1 MTAGPVPVVDTAI
14 VDTLGVDTLVV
25 DTHCHI
31 VVPEMLAASVP
42 DDWRP
47 EIVREDGRQVVLFRG
62 RRLTSV
68 IGEFT
73 DVEVMLG
80 QAAAVGVDHLLLS
93 PWIML
98 CPVEAGLDEA
108 LRICQIQNEGLARA
122 AARSSVSALGAV
134 PLQDADAAARE
145 LAALMQMPG
154 LCGAE
159 VPASVAGTC
168 LGDDRFLPFWEA
180 AEATGA
186 LIFVHPTTRGLP
198 GQPALDARYLWNSV
212 GNPLETT
219 ITAAHLATAGVL
231 ERFPRLRILLAHGG
245 GGLHA
250 VRGRLRRAHQVRP
263 EAAAQ
268 APAGPDVSLRRFYYD
283 SLTHDQALLAGL
295 VDYAGADHVL
305 LGSDRPFDMGTDDPV
320 GEVRALGLGPGEQLI
335 LGGNAARLLGLP
347 AA

>member
-1 MTAGPVPVVDTAI
+1 MTAGPVPTA
-14 VDTLGVDTLVV
+14 GPSAAGAPVV

-31 VVPEMLAASVP
+31 VVPEMLASTVP

-47 EIVREDGRQVVLFRG
+47 AIVREDGRQMVLFRG

-68 IGEFT
+68 TGEFT
-73 DVEVMLG
+73 DVQVMLG

-108 LRICQIQNEGLARA
+108 LRICGIQNDGLARA
-122 AARSSVSALGAV
+122 AADGSVSALGAV
-134 PLQDADAAARE
+134 PLQDAAVAARE
-145 LAALMQMPG
+145 LAALMQVPG
-154 LCGAE
+154 MCGAE

-180 AEATGA
+180 AEATRA

-198 GQPALDARYLWNSV
+198 GQPALDTRYLWNSV

-219 ITAAHLATAGVL
+219 ITAAHLATAGVM

-263 EAAAQ
+263 EAAAR
-268 APAGPDVSLRRFYYD
+268 APVGPDNALRRFYYD

-295 VDYAGADHVL
+295 VGYAGAEHVL
-305 LGSDRPFDMGTDDPV
+305 LGSDRPFDMGTDDPA
-320 GEVRALGLGPGEQLI
+320 GEVRALGLDKDQEQLI

>member
-1 MTAGPVPVVDTAI
+1 MP
-14 VDTLGVDTLVV
+14 VV

-31 VVPEMLAASVP
+31 VVPEMLAATVP
-42 DDWRP
+42 DHWRP
-47 EIVREDGRQVVLFRG
+47 EIVREQDGRQVVLFRG

-80 QAAAVGVDHLLLS
+80 QAAEAGVNHLLLS

-108 LRICQIQNEGLARA
+108 LRICRIQNEGLARA
-122 AARSSVSALGAV
+122 AARPSVSALGAV

-145 LAALMQMPG
+145 LATLMRVPG

-159 VPASVAGTC
+159 VPASVAGIG

-198 GQPALDARYLWNSV
+198 GQPPQEI
-212 GNPLETT
+212 G
-219 ITAAHLATAGVL
+219 
-231 ERFPRLRILLAHGG
+231 
-245 GGLHA
+245 
-250 VRGRLRRAHQVRP
+250 RAHV
-263 EAAAQ
+263 
-268 APAGPDVSLRRFYYD
+268 
-283 SLTHDQALLAGL
+283 
-295 VDYAGADHVL
+295 
-305 LGSDRPFDMGTDDPV
+305 
-320 GEVRALGLGPGEQLI
+320 
-335 LGGNAARLLGLP
+335 
-347 AA
+347 